1 MPIEDLPQSN
11 REERANTI
19 TAGLGLLLSAAAL
32 IALVYAGVVSGDALT
47 IVAFVGFG
55 LSLVAVYLSSSLY
68 HLVARAELKQ
78 RLLRLDHATIYL
90 LIAGTYTPFMLLNLH
105 GTWWGWSMFAG
116 VWILATIGVI
126 IKLFA
131 IEKLAKVSTATYLAM
146 GWLVLIA
153 IKPAIAAISTGG
165 LIWLLAGGVAYTVGV
180 VFFVSDRIPYG
191 HAIWHGFV
199 VSGSACHAAAVL
211 NHAGYAS

>member
-1 MPIEDLPQSN
+1 MRGWTSWRCPRPP
-11 REERANTI
+11 RKA
-19 TAGLGLLLSAAAL
+19 
-32 IALVYAGVVSGDALT
+32 VT
-47 IVAFVGFG
+47 IVSFVGFG

-78 RLLRLDHATIYL
+78 RLLRFDHAAIYL
-90 LIAGTYTPFMLLNLH
+90 LIAGTYTPFTLLNLN
-105 GTWWGWSMFAG
+105 GTWWGWSMFVG
-116 VWILATIGVI
+116 VWVLAAIGVV

-131 IEKLAKVSTATYLAM
+131 IEKLTKVSTATYLGM

-153 IKPAIAAISTGG
+153 IKPAVAAISTVG

-180 VFFVSDRIPYG
+180 IFFVSDRIPYG

>member
-1 MPIEDLPQSN
+1 MPIEDIPQSN
-11 REERANTI
+11 REESANTI
-19 TAGLGLLLSAAAL
+19 TAGLGLLLSFAAL
-32 IALVYAGVVSGDALT
+32 IALVYASVVSGDALT
-47 IVAFVGFG
+47 IVSFVGFG
-55 LSLVAVYLSSSLY
+55 LSLVAVYLASSLY

-105 GTWWGWSMFAG
+105 GTWWGWAMFAG
-116 VWILATIGVI
+116 VWGLATIGVI

-131 IEKLAKVSTATYLAM
+131 IEKLTRLSTATYLAM

-165 LIWLLAGGVAYTVGV
+165 LILLLAGGIAYTVGV

-199 VSGSACHAAAVL
+199 VSGSVCHAAAVL
-211 NHAGYAS
+211 NHAGYVS

>member
-11 REERANTI
+11 REESANTI
-19 TAGLGLLLSAAAL
+19 TAGLGLLLSSAAL
-32 IALVYAGVVSGDALT
+32 IALVYASVVSGDTLT
-47 IVAFVGFG
+47 IVSFVGFG

-105 GTWWGWSMFAG
+105 GTWWGWAMFAG
-116 VWILATIGVI
+116 VWGLAIIGVI

-131 IEKLAKVSTATYLAM
+131 IEKLTKLSTATYLAM

-165 LIWLLAGGVAYTVGV
+165 LLWLLAGGIAYTVGV

-199 VSGSACHAAAVL
+199 VSGSVCHAAAVL
-211 NHAGYAS
+211 NHAGYVS